1 MTRRPSMFPAMLAS
15 MSASVRAINP
25 ALATQRA
32 AALRDLAGEGNA
44 AVEARAT
51 SRTKNARQGRTAQRA
66 GATWEREVFAAL
78 DAMVRNG
85 ALAWWA
91 HTSPGSKRLRDGRV
105 IVTGR
110 ALCDVVGVTGDGRGF
125 VAEVKRH
132 GSRVEVVAGD
142 RGGVQPHQRAQL
154 DATAGAGGVALLVA
168 CVGDVRAVIPWRALD
183 GVRAVTKTV
192 ARSHEARGGLLAALQ
207 GAAMGRDGR

>member
-1 MTRRPSMFPAMLAS
+1 MTRRPAPVADLLAS
-15 MSASVRAINP
+15 LPASVRAINAP
-25 ALATQRA
+25 LATQRT

-44 AVEARAT
+44 TVEARAT
-51 SRTKNARQGRTAQRA
+51 TRTAHARQGRTAQRT
-66 GATWEREVFAAL
+66 GAAWEREVFAAL

-85 ALAWWA
+85 ALAWWS

-125 VAEVKRH
+125 VVEVKRH

-154 DATAGAGGVALLVA
+154 DATADAGGVALLVA

-183 GVRAVTKTV
+183 GVRAVTKTT
-192 ARSHEARGGLLAALQ
+192 AREREARGGLLAALQ
-207 GAAMGRDGR
+207 AAATGRDGR

>member
-1 MTRRPSMFPAMLAS
+1 VTRRPSMFPAMLAS

-51 SRTKNARQGRTAQRA
+51 TRAKNARQGRTAQRT

-85 ALAWWA
+85 SLAWWA

-168 CVGDVRAVIPWRALD
+168 CVGDVRAVIPWVALD

-207 GAAMGRDGR
+207 GAAMGRDWR

>member
-15 MSASVRAINP
+15 MTASVRAINP

-44 AVEARAT
+44 TVEARAT
-51 SRTKNARQGRTAQRA
+51 SRTKNARQGRAAQRT
-66 GATWEREVFAAL
+66 GATWELEVFAAL

-132 GSRVEVVAGD
+132 GSRIEVVAGD

-168 CVGDVRAVIPWRALD
+168 CVGDVRAVIPWVALD

-207 GAAMGRDGR
+207 GAAMGRDG

>member
-1 MTRRPSMFPAMLAS
+1 MTRRAAPVRDLLAS
-15 MSASVRAINP
+15 LPASLRAINP

-51 SRTKNARQGRTAQRA
+51 SRTAHARQGRTAQRT

-78 DAMVRNG
+78 DAMVRSG

-168 CVGDVRAVIPWRALD
+168 CVGDVRAVIPWVALD

-207 GAAMGRDGR
+207 GAATGRDER